1 MPKRIIPMPKRIISE
16 LSPEQEAMLPS
27 YRDKWRS
34 LSILT
39 EPIDREKVTAVI
51 KAAYAVSGYCE
62 PEILFYNSPMEAIKK
77 VIEVENFKDYLG
89 RDIYS
94 KFIKRVTD
102 HLQHQIGRQL
112 EDKLFIRLRN
122 QIPTPEFPYYSTE
135 SQPRVSYFPYGVK
148 SCLEQQL
155 INDLDRSKIEYTD
168 FSYFTNSLDRP
179 AEGAIWG
186 CMFDFCISILKLQH
200 DRQKWQVI
208 QKLMQQCG
216 FIFQFEKVCIACDRP
231 CKLSFD
237 QENFLHAEGEPAMQF
252 ADGYSVYACHGQY
265 PYE

>member
-1 MPKRIIPMPKRIISE
+1 MLKHIISE

-34 LSILT
+34 LSLLT

-62 PEILFYNSPMEAIKK
+62 EPKILFYSSPIEAIKK
-77 VIEVENFKDYLG
+77 LIAVEDFKAYLG

-94 KFIKRVTD
+94 KFNKRVTN
-102 HLQHQIGRQL
+102 HLQHQIGGL
-112 EDKLFIRLRN
+112 FEYKLFIRLRN
-122 QIPTPEFPYYSTE
+122 QIQFPKSPYYPTE
-135 SQPRVSYFPYGVK
+135 SQPQISYFTYGIE
-148 SCLEQQL
+148 SCLQGQL
-155 INDLDRSKIEYTD
+155 INDLNQTNIEYTD
-168 FSYFTNSLDRP
+168 FQYFTNNLTRL

-186 CMFDFCISILKLQH
+186 CVFDFCISVLKVQH

-208 QKLMQQCG
+208 QELMQQCG
-216 FIFQFEKVCIACDRP
+216 FVFQFEKVCIACDRP

-237 QENFLHAEGEPAMQF
+237 RENLLHAEGEPAMQF